1 MTIDASAEI
10 EGLTLTELLTAA
22 ELAGRRLKEHLQ
34 YDVLVK
40 AQAVTADPS
49 SRLEPLQQ
57 SRDYTDRLFARWQS
71 YSDAIQ
77 RRIEHILQNP

>member
-1 MTIDASAEI
+1 MTSDLSSDVD
-10 EGLTLTELLTAA
+10 GLTLPELLTAA

-40 AQAVTADPS
+40 AQAVAADPS

-57 SRDYTDRLFARWQS
+57 SRDYTDRLFARWLS

-77 RRIEHILQNP
+77 QRIESILQNP